1 MNIIEA
7 IIRFNRQLII
17 YISGLPGSG
26 KTFQA
31 KQLSKDLKINVI
43 YINDYY
49 KEYQKRENYI
59 SDNTTDNTIDN
70 TIDNRT
76 DTNNNDIL
84 DTIDDIK
91 LQNDKYVKNQ
101 YSTKLLDIEKLNQ
114 DIDKLKSNGLIISGF
129 PLPKDIINATID
141 FHIHISINQTTYIEY
156 QQKKKN
162 PLDINDIELKY
173 QKVIKPYYMNIIQ
186 NLNINKFINL
196 KKFESKEKLY
206 DEIWNLSIDY
216 IKKWLKKKNP
226 DCSFE

>member
-1 MNIIEA
+1 M
-7 IIRFNRQLII
+7 
-17 YISGLPGSG
+17 
-26 KTFQA
+26 
-31 KQLSKDLKINVI
+31 INVI

-49 KEYQKRENYI
+49 KEYQEREKYI
-59 SDNTTDNTIDN
+59 SDNT
-70 TIDNRT
+70 T

-173 QKVIKPYYMNIIQ
+173 HKVIKPYYMNIIQ

-216 IKKWLKKKNP
+216 IQKWLKKKNS
-226 DCSFE
+226 DCSFK